1 MPIGRIRCAY
11 CMFEAES
18 PEQMDDHREDRHE
31 KVIDA
36 FKENEIER
44 NRLRRYKESNFK
56 ER

>member
-1 MPIGRIRCAY
+1 
-11 CMFEAES
+11 MFEAES

-44 NRLRRYKESNFK
+44 NRIRRYKESNFK